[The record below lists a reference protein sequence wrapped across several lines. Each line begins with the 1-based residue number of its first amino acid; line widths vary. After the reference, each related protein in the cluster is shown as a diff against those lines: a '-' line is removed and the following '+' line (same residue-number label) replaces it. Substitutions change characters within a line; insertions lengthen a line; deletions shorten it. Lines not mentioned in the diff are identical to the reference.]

1 MEAGSFVAY
10 NLVGS
15 RIYVDNDKKWEIH
28 PLFAGRRE
36 ENLGHEVRWK
46 VILPYLEAR
55 LGRGRGSVA
64 KTQHL
69 EARLACDPIVA

>member
-55 LGRGRGSVA
+55 WGRGRCGKRSIW
-64 KTQHL
+64 
-69 EARLACDPIVA
+69 RLGLPVTLLLLKI

>member
-46 VILPYLEAR
+46 VILPLFGGQMGE
-55 LGRGRGSVA
+55 GKVWQ
-64 KTQHL
+64 TQHL